1 MLNQSSGKLP
11 HDPKPVFNE
20 GVTARRG
27 RRPVKVR
34 LVVIT
39 CMNEDGFALVAKV
52 VPSDS
57 AEYPLDEFG
66 DLMQV
71 QLDHRR
77 TPVRVVY
84 VDNSDKMAP
93 GCGSLVYA

>member
-1 MLNQSSGKLP
+1 MAYIGCFADAVTGNLP
-11 HDPKPVFNE
+11 RAPKAEMNDNV
-20 GVTARRG
+20 VARRG

-52 VPSDS
+52 VPSDQS
-57 AEYPLDEFG
+57 EYPLQEF
-66 DLMQV
+66 DCVMQA
-71 QLDHRR
+71 QLDSRR
-77 TPVRVVY
+77 KPVRVVY

-93 GCGSLVYA
+93 A